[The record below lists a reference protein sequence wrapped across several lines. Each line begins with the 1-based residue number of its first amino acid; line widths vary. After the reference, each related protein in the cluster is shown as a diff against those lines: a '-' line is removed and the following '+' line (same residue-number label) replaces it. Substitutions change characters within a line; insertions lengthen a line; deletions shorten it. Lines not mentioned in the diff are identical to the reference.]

1 MGKLFSFWSGNKTYF
16 IAIIGA
22 VLGILES
29 QGVSVPGWV
38 YIVGSALGLG
48 TLRAGIAASKP

>member
-22 VLGILES
+22 VLGILTS
-29 QGVSVPGWV
+29 QGVEIPEWV
-38 YIVGSALGLG
+38 WMVGGALGLG
-48 TLRAGIAASKP
+48 TLRAAIPPKP